1 MGWSHAHLA
10 HELRGDAVNRE
21 LAAELRCRA
30 ETDQTARRHWLATGE
45 VGDLP
50 QIDAHNTAWLKAVI
64 TTYGWPGISFVGE
77 QGAEDA
83 WLLAQHA
90 DQDVL
95 FQKEALKLLRDAVS
109 TGDAPPRHLAYL
121 TDRVLVADGQPQM
134 YGTQYTH
141 DADGTNL
148 RPQPIADPERLDERR
163 TAMSLEPH
171 AEYDERMREG

>member
-1 MGWSHAHLA
+1 MSAAIPGPRAAADGLK
-10 HELRGDAVNRE
+10 RE
-21 LAAELRCRA
+21 LAAELRRRA
-30 ETDQTARRHWLATGE
+30 ETDQRARRHWLVTGE
-45 VGDLP
+45 VGALP
-50 QIDAHNTAWLKAVI
+50 QIDARNTAWLKAVL
-64 TTYGWPGISFVGE
+64 TKYGWPGISLVGE

-90 DQDVL
+90 DQDVS

-109 TGDAPPRHLAYL
+109 AEDAPPRHLAYL

-141 DADGTNL
+141 EDDGTNL

-163 TAMSLEPH
+163 AAMGLEPH
-171 AEYDERMREG
+171 AEYDKRMREG